1 MPTES
6 RYSSVTD
13 NANSSDPMTVSVDG
27 HLPPEVQ
34 ALPLDIS
41 VYAQPENS
49 IGYLLR
55 MGFRGFSTMLER
67 KTSTHG
73 VSSGQWRFLRQLW
86 IEDGPTQR
94 ELSVR
99 VGMREPTTVVAVN
112 SLVKSGLAVREP
124 SVEDRR
130 KVHIRLTPLGRSLQ
144 ATLLPMV
151 ADVNDRATKGLT
163 KAEIATL
170 QRLLRHIN
178 GNMAHELEQVGGD
191 AVP

>member
-1 MPTES
+1 
-6 RYSSVTD
+6 
-13 NANSSDPMTVSVDG
+13 MTVPVDR

-34 ALPLDIS
+34 ALPLEIS
-41 VYAQPENS
+41 VYAEPENS

-163 KAEIATL
+163 KAEVATL
-170 QRLLRHIN
+170 LRLLRHIN
-178 GNMAHELEQVGGD
+178 GNMAQQLEQIGGD

>member
-1 MPTES
+1 
-6 RYSSVTD
+6 
-13 NANSSDPMTVSVDG
+13 MTVSVDG
-27 HLPPEVQ
+27 HLFPEVQ

-170 QRLLRHIN
+170 LRLLGHIN
-178 GNMAHELEQVGGD
+178 GNMAQELEQVGGD

>member
-27 HLPPEVQ
+27 HLFPEVQ

-170 QRLLRHIN
+170 LRLLGHIN
-178 GNMAHELEQVGGD
+178 GNMAQELEQVGGD

>member
-1 MPTES
+1 
-6 RYSSVTD
+6 
-13 NANSSDPMTVSVDG
+13 MTGPIDG
-27 HLPPEVQ
+27 HLPNEVR
-34 ALPLDIS
+34 ALPPAVS

-55 MGFRGFSTMLER
+55 LAFRGFSTMLER
-67 KTSTHG
+67 RTSAHG

-124 SVEDRR
+124 SIEDRR
-130 KVHIRLTPLGRSLQ
+130 KVHIHLTPLGLSLQ
-144 ATLLPMV
+144 ATMLPIV
-151 ADVNDRATKGLT
+151 ADINDRATKGLT

-170 QRLLRHIN
+170 LRLLRHIN
-178 GNMAHELEQVGGD
+178 SNVAQELEQIGSD
-191 AVP
+191 TAP

>member
-1 MPTES
+1 MTMP
-6 RYSSVTD
+6 
-13 NANSSDPMTVSVDG
+13 ADG

-34 ALPLDIS
+34 ALPLEIS

-144 ATLLPMV
+144 ATLLPIV

-170 QRLLRHIN
+170 LRLLRHIN
-178 GNMAHELEQVGGD
+178 GNMAQELEQIGGD